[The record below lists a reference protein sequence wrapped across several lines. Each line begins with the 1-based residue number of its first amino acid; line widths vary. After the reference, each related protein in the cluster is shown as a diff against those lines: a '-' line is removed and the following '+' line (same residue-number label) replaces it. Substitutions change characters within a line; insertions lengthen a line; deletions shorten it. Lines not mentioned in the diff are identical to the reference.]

1 MEIVWRPQGDLNPCR
16 RRESQFVTPRHQI
29 KSSPYS
35 CMAVQ
40 KVHGYTQCGTQ
51 DSTQKKAPQLTSLQG
66 KGYNHLEKKL
76 PAFASIVKGVG
87 A

>member
-1 MEIVWRPQGDLNPCR
+1 
-16 RRESQFVTPRHQI
+16 
-29 KSSPYS
+29 
-35 CMAVQ
+35 MAVQ

-51 DSTQKKAPQLTSLQG
+51 DSTQKKAPQLTTSLQG

-76 PAFASIVKGVG
+76 PALASIVKGVG

>member
-29 KSSPYS
+29 NSSPYS

-51 DSTQKKAPQLTSLQG
+51 DSAQIKAPQPAGLQG
-66 KGYNHLEKKL
+66 KDYFHPL
-76 PAFASIVKGVG
+76 PILLTLAENVKGVS

>member
-1 MEIVWRPQGDLNPCR
+1 MEIVWRPQ
-16 RRESQFVTPRHQI
+16 
-29 KSSPYS
+29 
-35 CMAVQ
+35 AVQ

-51 DSTQKKAPQLTSLQG
+51 DSTQKKAPQLTTSLQG

-76 PAFASIVKGVG
+76 PALASIVKGVG

>member
-1 MEIVWRPQGDLNPCR
+1 
-16 RRESQFVTPRHQI
+16 
-29 KSSPYS
+29 
-35 CMAVQ
+35 MAVQ

-51 DSTQKKAPQLTSLQG
+51 GSTQKKAPQLTSLQG

-76 PAFASIVKGVG
+76 PALASIVKGVG